1 MPPRIP
7 VAQCLRASSIPP
19 SPVPFASII
28 TRSFSATPSSSASAA
43 KQRRR
48 HRDPYAIAQAKAKKA
63 ANLSRQEVLTKERV
77 GSLGD
82 PVRGVTTTFVQS
94 FDTALPPEP
103 GASTPSL
110 QTGTD
115 PAVKAETDNHLNFYL
130 TKEEL
135 ARGIGRSHWLSSP
148 SIQDEPDESEKRSE
162 QDGGQDRP
170 RGVRAIME
178 GMFASDSGTRSS
190 DWADSMSA
198 LADLTTAVTP
208 ESRQKRLEE
217 ERTTAQ
223 EALRRISSLALGS
236 SKDRLRVNK
245 QRCIDV
251 FGRHNTEETLS
262 PRLASAATTGGEQQ
276 KVERVGADTGSSEVQ
291 IAILTAKIRAVA
303 DFLETR
309 GTADKHNKR
318 NLRLL
323 VHRRAKL
330 LKYLRK
336 KERGGPRWQ
345 HLVEKLGLSDGT
357 WKGEITL

>member
-1 MPPRIP
+1 M
-7 VAQCLRASSIPP
+7 L
-19 SPVPFASII
+19 
-28 TRSFSATPSSSASAA
+28 
-43 KQRRR
+43 K
-48 HRDPYAIAQAKAKKA
+48 
-63 ANLSRQEVLTKERV
+63 KERA

-82 PVRGVTTTFVQS
+82 PIRGVTTAFVQS

-103 GASTPSL
+103 AADDAAT
-110 QTGTD
+110 QTRSATSGGEN
-115 PAVKAETDNHLNFYL
+115 VKTEKDDHLNFYL

-135 ARGIGRSHWLSSP
+135 ARGVGRSQWLSSP
-148 SIQDEPDESEKRSE
+148 AIQDEPEEYDGRSERDGDES
-162 QDGGQDRP
+162 RP
-170 RGVRAIME
+170 RGVNDEISELLAGVPRDT
-178 GMFASDSGTRSS
+178 GMNNPDWARSS
-190 DWADSMSA
+190 SL
-198 LADLTTAVTP
+198 LADLTTDVTP
-208 ESRQKRLEE
+208 EARRKRLEE
-217 ERTTAQ
+217 EHTTAQ

-251 FGRHNTEETLS
+251 FGRHNTEQTLPS
-262 PRLASAATTGGEQQ
+262 KPASAATTGGEQE
-276 KVERVGADTGSSEVQ
+276 KIARVGADTGSSEVQ

-309 GTADKHNKR
+309 GTMDKVNKR

-345 HLVEKLGLSDGT
+345 NLVEKLGLTDGT

>member
-1 MPPRIP
+1 MRQSLTETA
-7 VAQCLRASSIPP
+7 VTP
-19 SPVPFASII
+19 SPVPFVSI
-28 TRSFSATPSSSASAA
+28 TRSFSATPSSSASTA

-82 PVRGVTTTFVQS
+82 PVRGVTTAFVQS
-94 FDTALPPEP
+94 FDTALPPES

-135 ARGIGRSHWLSSP
+135 ARGIGRSQWLSSP
-148 SIQDEPDESEKRSE
+148 SIQDEPDESESRSE
-162 QDGGQDRP
+162 QDGGQNRP
-170 RGVRAIME
+170 RGDSADIME
-178 GMFASDSGTRSS
+178 AMFADESRGSGTRSS
-190 DWADSMSA
+190 DWTRSMSA
-198 LADLTTAVTP
+198 LADLTTDVTP
-208 ESRQKRLEE
+208 EARQKRLEE
-217 ERTTAQ
+217 ESATAE
-223 EALRRISSLALGS
+223 EALRRISSLSLGS

-245 QRCIDV
+245 QRCIEV
-251 FGRHNTEETLS
+251 FGRHNTEQTLS

-309 GTADKHNKR
+309 GTMDKHNKR

-330 LKYLRK
+330 LKYLRR

-345 HLVEKLGLSDGT
+345 NLVEKLGLSDGT